1 MIILGKLIAQK
12 NSIKISILPISN
24 KFNKIQNNLNRTQE
38 LKQNNIIY
46 DGVEDEIREKSKI
59 SPKSFVVN
67 YKIQILLVEALS
79 GG

>member
-1 MIILGKLIAQK
+1 MKNCIYLMKGLYPKKQMIILGKLIAQK

-46 DGVEDEIREKSKI
+46 DGVED
-59 SPKSFVVN
+59 
-67 YKIQILLVEALS
+67 
-79 GG
+79 